1 LFEAVP
7 TPGIPQPEIFH
18 IAMAHLRPLFPMIFA
33 VSSFIACSPLKPTP
47 ELFKSSVIMAVNS
60 STEGVEGPAVD
71 KSGTLYWV
79 NYDHQGT
86 IGMLPPSGKPAV
98 FIELPDSSIGNG
110 IRFDSNGNMLIADY
124 TNHNILKVEMSSRT
138 VTVFAHESGM
148 SQPND
153 IAIDSRNRIY
163 ASDPD
168 WKTGSGKIWRID
180 TSGKTTLLDSLGTA
194 NGIDVNPDETT
205 LYVNASGNVFAYD
218 LSANGEVSNKR
229 ILIGFSDGG
238 MDGMRCDVKGNIYIT
253 RFGKGQ
259 VVKVSPEGKILKEI
273 ALTGKSP
280 TNIAFGGTDGCTAYV
295 TLQDQGNLESFRT
308 DLPGREWEM
317 QNRVKIK

>member
-1 LFEAVP
+1 
-7 TPGIPQPEIFH
+7 
-18 IAMAHLRPLFPMIFA
+18 MAFMKLLFPMILA
-33 VSSFIACSPLKPTP
+33 VSSIISCSQYKPLPD
-47 ELFKSSVIMAVNS
+47 LFKSSVIMPVNS

-71 KSGTLYWV
+71 KSGNLYWV

-86 IGMLPPSGKPAV
+86 IGILSPGGKPGV

-124 TNHNILKVEMSSRT
+124 TNHNILKVEMSTKKLS
-138 VTVFAHESGM
+138 VFAHESGM

-153 IAIDSRNRIY
+153 IAIDSKDRIY

-168 WKTGSGKIWRID
+168 WKTGRGKIWRID
-180 TSGKTTLLDSLGTA
+180 TGGQTTLLDSLGTA
-194 NGIDVNPDETT
+194 NGIDLSPDEKT
-205 LYVNASGNVFAYD
+205 LYVNATGNVFAYE
-218 LSANGEVSNKR
+218 LSDNGNVSNKR
-229 ILIGFSDGG
+229 VLIGFADTG
-238 MDGMRCDVKGNIYIT
+238 MDGMRCDVKGNLYIT
-253 RFGKGQ
+253 RFGKSM

-273 ALTGKSP
+273 ILTGKSP

-308 DLPGREWEM
+308 DFPGREWEM
-317 QNRVKIK
+317 QNRIKTK